1 MPMFVRTKKRKNGS
15 IAVQIVESHRKAN
28 KISQQVVRHVGQGF
42 EQSEVEELKKLAD
55 SIIKRIESERQYQLA
70 LPLYEPIDFID
81 GQKEKRDVPSDAKL
95 ADMQEEQR
103 VIDGIGD
110 VFGKL
115 YDKLGYDRILTGTRK
130 NQQWNGYL
138 RTLVL
143 ARIANPVSKRRT
155 ASLLEEDYGIK
166 MSLDKIYR
174 TLEHV
179 HQREDAIKRH
189 TATKTLELFK
199 QEVGVLFFDV
209 TTLYFESFSPD
220 ELREFGF
227 SKDCKFKETQ
237 VVLALVT
244 TKDGLPI
251 TYRLFPGNTYEGH
264 TLLKMVDELST
275 EYNITNI
282 MLVADRAMFTHDN
295 LASLEGKGI
304 KYIVAAKL
312 RNMSNA
318 MKDKILDGADY
329 RARVV
334 GGELCWVNEYE
345 YQSRRLIVEY
355 SPARA
360 RKDQADRQRLIER
373 LLKKVKDGKV
383 ALKDVIPNY
392 GTKKYLLINQQKAE
406 LNEAKIEED
415 ACWDGLHG
423 VLTNADPE
431 ELPTQA
437 ALERY
442 RDLWRIEEAFRLNKH
457 DLKMRPIYLHK
468 PEHII
473 AHIAICFIAFSLIKQ
488 ALFHLEHKG
497 FKISFEQLRNELLHA
512 QSSLLV
518 DRKTNK
524 KYVLPSKTTQNM
536 RAIYDAFAIKRRSTP
551 YVFE

>member
-1 MPMFVRTKKRKNGS
+1 MFVRTKIRKNGS
-15 IAVQIVESHRKAN
+15 TAVQIVESHRKAN

-42 EQSEVEELKKLAD
+42 KQSEVEQLKKLAN
-55 SIIKRIESERQYQLA
+55 SIINNIESERQRQPA
-70 LPLYEPIDFID
+70 LPLYEPIDFVD
-81 GQKEKRDVPSDAKL
+81 GQKEKLDVPGDAKL
-95 ADMQEEQR
+95 ADMKEEQR

-115 YDKLGYDRILTGTRK
+115 YDKLGYDRIITGTNK

-143 ARIANPVSKRRT
+143 ARIANPASKRRT
-155 ASLLEEDYGIK
+155 ASLIEEDYGIK

-174 TLEHV
+174 TLDHIHGHEC
-179 HQREDAIKRH
+179 AIKRH
-189 TATKTLELFK
+189 TACKTLELFK
-199 QEVGVLFFDV
+199 REVEVLFFDV

-264 TLLKMVDELST
+264 TLLSMVDELST
-275 EYNITNI
+275 EYSIANI
-282 MLVADRAMFTHDN
+282 MLVADRAMFSNEN
-295 LASLEGKGI
+295 LAALESKGI
-304 KYIVAAKL
+304 TYIVAAKL
-312 RNMSNA
+312 RTMSKS
-318 MKDKILDGADY
+318 MKDRILDGADY
-329 RARVV
+329 RVRLADN
-334 GGELCWVNEYE
+334 ELCWANEYE
-345 YQSRRLIVEY
+345 HQNRRLIVEY

-360 RKDQADRQRLIER
+360 RKDLSDRQRLIER

-383 ALKDVIPNY
+383 AIKDVLPNY
-392 GTKKYLLINQQKAE
+392 GTKKYLKVNGQKAE

-423 VLTNADPE
+423 VLTNAKPE
-431 ELPTQA
+431 DLSIDA

-442 RDLWRIEEAFRLNKH
+442 RDLWRIEESFRINKH
-457 DLKMRPIYLHK
+457 DLKMRPIFLQK
-468 PEHII
+468 QEHIK
-473 AHIAICFIAFSLIKQ
+473 AHIAICFIAFSVIKQ
-488 ALFHLEHKG
+488 ALFHLEHNG

-512 QSSLLV
+512 QSSLLL
-518 DRKTNK
+518 DKKTNR

-536 RAIYDAFAIKRRSTP
+536 RAIYEAFSIKRRSTP